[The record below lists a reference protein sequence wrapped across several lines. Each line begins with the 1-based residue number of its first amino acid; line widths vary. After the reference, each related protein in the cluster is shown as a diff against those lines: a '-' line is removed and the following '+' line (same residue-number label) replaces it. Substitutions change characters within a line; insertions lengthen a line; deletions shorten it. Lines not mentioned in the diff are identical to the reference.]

1 MNIQKLS
8 YVFLLCFSV
17 FTFTGCEDDENGGK
31 PQTVGAYGSIPTE
44 ALNKMHWKWGI
55 ASRINDETTATFVCN
70 RDSLGGGYVAAFSV
84 DGFNSHTT
92 LTFFV
97 DDRFD
102 VTTFLMGTSSEY
114 NANTYIVQQKGGNI
128 YLTGTA
134 NGNTKH
140 RTYALRSP
148 YGNSQ
153 TSSDP
158 FSAVASSIL
167 SFSQN
172 IDFLS
177 ENLKSYG
184 RDFIGKVASGDY
196 AGQPV
201 YDGQA
206 LFPEYDA
213 VCNLNHLETIR
224 RLITGE
230 SAVYLDSSENL
241 YGKGPDGKS
250 YVTVY
255 ARINTPT
262 ETFNRN
268 PEEGEY
274 GATKALKLYCG
285 LLIGQ
290 HNVLGRAMP
299 FTTSRA
305 KNSCLATSNPRLS
318 NCPTLPPAF
327 IMCAPISSQKMNF
340 KHRRQAKLIH
350 ACYSMQKTQEH
361 T

>member
-1 MNIQKLS
+1 
-8 YVFLLCFSV
+8 
-17 FTFTGCEDDENGGK
+17 
-31 PQTVGAYGSIPTE
+31 
-44 ALNKMHWKWGI
+44 
-55 ASRINDETTATFVCN
+55 
-70 RDSLGGGYVAAFSV
+70 
-84 DGFNSHTT
+84 
-92 LTFFV
+92 
-97 DDRFD
+97 
-102 VTTFLMGTSSEY
+102 MGTSSEY

-140 RTYALRSP
+140 RTYALQSP
-148 YGNSQ
+148 IRKQ
-153 TSSDP
+153 SDLLRP
-158 FSAVASSIL
+158 LLRRGLFHPVVQSEHR
-167 SFSQN
+167 
-172 IDFLS
+172 FLS

-255 ARINTPT
+255 TRTNAPT

-274 GATKALKLYCG
+274 GAPKALKLYCG

-290 HNVLGRAMP
+290 HNVLGPGNALYDLKGEELLSGHEQSQTFELPDLAPRHLLCAP
-299 FTTSRA
+299 LLIAEDELQAQTTGKA
-305 KNSCLATSNPRLS
+305 NPRLLLYAEDTRAYL
-318 NCPTLPPAF
+318 TLEP
-327 IMCAPISSQKMNF
+327 ILGRDRDDGLLLRGQLRCAGRPEYFRIRSSDSGYPFVLQ
-340 KHRRQAKLIH
+340 
-350 ACYSMQKTQEH
+350 
-361 T
+361 

>member
-1 MNIQKLS
+1 
-8 YVFLLCFSV
+8 
-17 FTFTGCEDDENGGK
+17 
-31 PQTVGAYGSIPTE
+31 
-44 ALNKMHWKWGI
+44 
-55 ASRINDETTATFVCN
+55 
-70 RDSLGGGYVAAFSV
+70 
-84 DGFNSHTT
+84 
-92 LTFFV
+92 
-97 DDRFD
+97 
-102 VTTFLMGTSSEY
+102 MGTSSEY

-140 RTYALRSP
+140 RTYALQSP

-158 FSAVASSIL
+158 LLRRGLFHPVVQSEHR
-167 SFSQN
+167 
-172 IDFLS
+172 FLS

-274 GATKALKLYCG
+274 GATKAPQTILRTAYRTAQRTGTGQCPLRPQGRRTLVWPRAIPDFRTARPCPRH
-285 LLIGQ
+285 LL
-290 HNVLGRAMP
+290 
-299 FTTSRA
+299 
-305 KNSCLATSNPRLS
+305 
-318 NCPTLPPAF
+318 
-327 IMCAPISSQKMNF
+327 CAPLS
-340 KHRRQAKLIH
+340 HRRR
-350 ACYSMQKTQEH
+350 
-361 T
+361 

>member
-1 MNIQKLS
+1 M
-8 YVFLLCFSV
+8 
-17 FTFTGCEDDENGGK
+17 
-31 PQTVGAYGSIPTE
+31 
-44 ALNKMHWKWGI
+44 
-55 ASRINDETTATFVCN
+55 
-70 RDSLGGGYVAAFSV
+70 AAFSV

-140 RTYALRSP
+140 RTYALQSP

-184 RDFIGKVASGDY
+184 RDFIGKVAFGDY

-224 RLITGE
+224 RLITE
-230 SAVYLDSSENL
+230 RKSVYLDSSENL
-241 YGKGPDGKS
+241 YGKGPTAKATS
-250 YVTVY
+250 RSTPASILPPKRSTVI
-255 ARINTPT
+255 RKRENTVRPKPSNYIADCLSDST
-262 ETFNRN
+262 T
-268 PEEGEY
+268 Y
-274 GATKALKLYCG
+274 WD
-285 LLIGQ
+285 
-290 HNVLGRAMP
+290 RAMP